1 MAKGLNG
8 LVDEQT
14 EKGGSRLV
22 ENRRPDQK
30 VNDVPCDPQA
40 YRHAVLQNR
49 SVGTRTMAPLIL
61 TSYTLV
67 SALGKGLDETYRALR
82 NRRSGLRHCD
92 FEDVGIATYIGRV
105 DEVEDVLDG
114 GAYPSTNLKQFDCR
128 NNRLALLG
136 LQQDG
141 FIQAALE
148 ARERYGAHRVAVI
161 LGSSTSG
168 ILETEHAYR
177 HRDPATGALPSSY
190 LRSHRYTHN
199 MFSVAHFVRTY
210 LGLRGPALVIS
221 TACSSSAKA
230 FASAARFIEAGYCE
244 AAVVGGV
251 DSLCLTI
258 LYGFASLELM
268 SRRPCRPCDEDRDGL
283 TLGESAG
290 FALLEKT
297 QHTGQSGAVALLGYG
312 ESCDGYHMS
321 HPHPEGTGAISAMQ
335 AALLRSG
342 LTSGDID
349 YIHLHGTATRAN
361 DSIEDKAVY
370 SVFGPSPPCSST
382 KGGTGHTLGAAGITG
397 SVIAAMSLTRS
408 FVPGTVNTTRIDPGL
423 RCRVLLENRE
433 HPVRR
438 VLSNS
443 FGFGGN
449 NCSLIFG
456 TV

>member
-1 MAKGLNG
+1 MAQG
-8 LVDEQT
+8 LVDEPT
-14 EKGGSRLV
+14 EEEGPHLAEG
-22 ENRRPDQK
+22 RRTNY
-30 VNDVPCDPQA
+30 VAEDVPYDLQSRWRVSHDPHMGGA
-40 YRHAVLQNR
+40 R
-49 SVGTRTMAPLIL
+49 GMAPLIL
-61 TSYTLV
+61 THYTVV
-67 SALGKGLDETYRALR
+67 SALGKGLTETYQALR
-82 NRRSGLRHCD
+82 NRRSGLRLCD
-92 FEDVGIATYIGRV
+92 FEDVGITTYIGRV
-105 DEVEDVLDG
+105 DDVEDVFVGDG
-114 GAYPSTNLKQFDCR
+114 SASMELEQFDCR

-141 FIQAALE
+141 FIQAAIE

-168 ILETEHAYR
+168 ILETEHAYCR
-177 HRDPATGALPSSY
+177 RDPATGALPSSY
-190 LRSHRYTHN
+190 LTSHRYTHN
-199 MFSVAHFVRTY
+199 MFSSAHFVRTY
-210 LGLRGPALVIS
+210 LGLRGPAMVIS

-230 FASAARFIEAGYCE
+230 FATAARFIEAGFCD

-268 SRRPCRPCDEDRDGL
+268 SSGPCRPCDENRNGL

-290 FALLEKT
+290 FALLEKSE
-297 QHTGQSGAVALLGYG
+297 HAGRPGAVALLGYG

-321 HPHPEGTGAISAMQ
+321 HPHPEGTGAIKAMQ
-335 AALLRSG
+335 AALLRSA

-349 YIHLHGTATRAN
+349 YIHLHGTATRSN
-361 DSIEDKAVY
+361 DSIEDTAVH
-370 SVFGPSPPCSST
+370 SVFGPSTSCSST
-382 KGGTGHTLGAAGITG
+382 KGWTGHTLGAAGITG
-397 SVIAAMSLTRS
+397 AVIAAICLTRS
-408 FVPGTVNTTRIDPGL
+408 FVPGTLNTTRIDPSL
-423 RCRVLLENRE
+423 SSHVLLENQE
-433 HPVRR
+433 QPVRK